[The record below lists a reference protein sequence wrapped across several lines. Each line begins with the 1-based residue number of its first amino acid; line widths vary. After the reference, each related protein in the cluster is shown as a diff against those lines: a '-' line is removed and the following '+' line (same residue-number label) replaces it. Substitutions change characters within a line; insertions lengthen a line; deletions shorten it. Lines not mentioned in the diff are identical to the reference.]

1 MISTSE
7 SVKNRPQPSF
17 APRPFIAQQQTLKL
31 ASRAGRAVNERT
43 SVAR

>member
-17 APRPFIAQQQTLKL
+17 APRPFIAQQQTL
-31 ASRAGRAVNERT
+31 NERT